1 MYVVGVTIGIIALR
15 LIDVS
20 IGALR
25 IQYLVRGQRLI
36 AGGLG
41 FFESITWVV
50 AAGMVLT
57 NLDEWW
63 KAVAYAAGFGLG
75 TVLGGLLDSW
85 IASGQVFLR
94 VLAPFGSP
102 TVADEL
108 RELGFGA
115 TVLNGEGLQGDVR
128 LTILAI
134 PRRRMDEAISVI
146 KDLNPDA
153 FVTVDS
159 ISAAS
164 AATMKATRLRK

>member
-1 MYVVGVTIGIIALR
+1 MYVVGVTLGIIALR

-25 IQYLVRGQRLI
+25 IQYLVRGQRLV
-36 AGGLG
+36 AGTLG

-57 NLDEWW
+57 NLDQWW

-75 TVLGGLLDSW
+75 TMLGGYLDSW

-94 VLAPFGSP
+94 VLAPYDSP

-108 RELGFGA
+108 RRLGFGA
-115 TVLNGEGLQGDVR
+115 TVINGEGLQGDVR

-134 PRRRMDEAISVI
+134 PRKRMDEAVSVI
-146 KDLNPDA
+146 KDLNPNA

-159 ISAAS
+159 IAA
-164 AATMKATRLRK
+164 ANAHTMKATRLRK

>member
-1 MYVVGVTIGIIALR
+1 MYVFAVVLGIIALR

-25 IQYLVRGQRLI
+25 IQYLVRGRRVV
-36 AGGLG
+36 AGVLG
-41 FFESITWVV
+41 FFESLTWVI
-50 AAGMVLT
+50 AAGLVLSH
-57 NLDEWW
+57 LDEWW
-63 KAVAYAAGFGLG
+63 KALAYAAGFGLG
-75 TVLGGLLDSW
+75 TMLGGVLDSL

-94 VLAPFGSP
+94 VLAPYDTP
-102 TVADEL
+102 TVAEEL

-134 PRRRMDEAISVI
+134 PRRRLDEAIRVI
-146 KDLNPDA
+146 KERNPNA

-159 ISAAS
+159 ISAAN
-164 AATMKATRLRK
+164 AHAMKATRLSK